1 MLDDRD
7 LVAIASFENLS
18 EAEVA
23 RTLLA
28 AEGIAVVFRDE
39 PLASLLPPVAPAN
52 GGLTLYVAED
62 EAERAREVLAK
73 PDSAEEP
80 PPGEG
85 EEAGIDGP
93 PVPV

>member
-1 MLDDRD
+1 MLDDKD
-7 LVAIASFENLS
+7 LVAVASFENLS

-23 RTLLA
+23 RTLLT

-62 EAERAREVLAK
+62 EAERAREVLAS
-73 PDSAEEP
+73 PDSAEAP
-80 PPGEG
+80 PEDQQEVGM
-85 EEAGIDGP
+85 DGP
-93 PVPV
+93 PVPVG